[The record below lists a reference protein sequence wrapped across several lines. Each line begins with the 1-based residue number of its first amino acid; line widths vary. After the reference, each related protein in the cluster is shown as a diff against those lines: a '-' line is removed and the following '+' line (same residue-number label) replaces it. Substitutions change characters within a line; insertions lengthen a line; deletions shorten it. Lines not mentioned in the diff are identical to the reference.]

1 MLPPDQIRNQ
11 ALHVV
16 NQAFIGLLITV
27 DGNAVPQ
34 ARWMGSAL
42 VTGSPWMLYT
52 LTARGSRKLAHIAQN
67 PNVTWVFSTPECADV
82 ATLFGRARVLS
93 SPMVAQ
99 SVWDRLMDCVR
110 DYCMSAL
117 SNESNLEVV
126 TIETRISRIE
136 LISPRQR
143 LYQPQTAEC

>member
-1 MLPPDQIRNQ
+1 MAPDQIRNQ

-16 NQAFIGLLITV
+16 NQAFIGLLTTV
-27 DGNAVPQ
+27 DSNGVPQ

-52 LTARGSRKLAHIAQN
+52 LTARGSRKIAQIAQN

-82 ATLFGRARVLS
+82 ATLFGQAHVLS

-117 SNESNLEVV
+117 SNDSNLEVV
-126 TIETRISRIE
+126 TLETRVSRIE
-136 LISPRQR
+136 LISPRLR
-143 LYQPQTAEC
+143 FYQPQSAET